1 MNFTFTED
9 QLLFQE
15 SVRDF
20 LVNEITA
27 ESIRT
32 LWETDSGRSDD
43 LWRQLTELGLTAMTV
58 PESMGGLGMTALD
71 FILIAQECGYVAL
84 PAPLVHV
91 ALVAVPL
98 LDQLRGDTGT
108 VLKQQWLP
116 AIAEGRAKVM
126 VGLEQNGLVEDAHT
140 ADLLIL
146 QKGQALYAVTAEQ
159 FSFTLNESVDP
170 SRKLFSID
178 WQISEASLIAEG
190 DQAQSLIDGAM
201 NRGALG
207 VAAESLGLSQRM
219 VDMTVSYTADRQ
231 QFGKPVGSF
240 QAVKHLMANVAVKL
254 EFAKT
259 PVYKAAYAI
268 AEQLTTANMNV
279 SHAKLVATEVAQLTA
294 KNSMQCHGAMGYT
307 WEVDLQI
314 FMKKAWVYNNAWGVV
329 AWHQSRVSDFVFA
342 DQAAI
347 GAGNTFV
354 A

>member
-20 LVNEITA
+20 LVNEVTA
-27 ESIRT
+27 ESIRA
-32 LWETDSGRSDD
+32 LWEADTGRSDA
-43 LWRQLTELGLTAMTV
+43 LWQQLTELGLTAMTV
-58 PESMGGLGMTALD
+58 PEAMGGLGMTALD

-84 PAPLVHV
+84 PAPLVHI

-98 LDQLRGDTGT
+98 LDQLSGDSGEAI
-108 VLKQQWLP
+108 KQQWLP

-126 VGLEQNGLVEDAHT
+126 VGLEQNVFVEDAHT

-146 QKGQALYAVTAEQ
+146 QKGQALYALTREQ
-159 FSFTLNESVDP
+159 FSYTLNESVDP
-170 SRKLFSID
+170 SRKLYSIS
-178 WQISEASLIAEG
+178 WQTSDANLIAEG
-190 DQAQSLIDGAM
+190 GQAQCLIDGAM

-207 VAAESLGLSQRM
+207 VAAEALGLSQRM

-231 QFGKPVGSF
+231 QFGKPIGSF

-259 PVYKAAYAI
+259 PVYKAAYAV
-268 AEQLTTANMNV
+268 AEQLPSANVNV
-279 SHAKLVATEVAQLTA
+279 SHAKLAATEVAQLAARNT
-294 KNSMQCHGAMGYT
+294 MQCHGAMGYT

-329 AWHQSRVSDFVFA
+329 AWHQGRVSDFVFA

-347 GAGNTFV
+347 GAGSTFV